1 MKTNG
6 VTSFDIRSNVYK
18 DILRKSGNALVR
30 AIRLVWLSGH
40 KQNKTK
46 QKYLTNILKLLK
58 KNIFQ
63 ILTKNLTN
71 KVETLSAIRLVW
83 LSGHKYPDASQPLVP
98 PLVFFWGHLLQT
110 DLWQWKHYL
119 TLLLRIFNLV
129 PCLDITFIVHWFL
142 NINYPF
148 PFYLLLK

>member
-1 MKTNG
+1 M
-6 VTSFDIRSNVYK
+6 
-18 DILRKSGNALVR
+18 
-30 AIRLVWLSGH
+30 
-40 KQNKTK
+40 
-46 QKYLTNILKLLK
+46 
-58 KNIFQ
+58 
-63 ILTKNLTN
+63 LTKNLTN

-129 PCLDITFIVHWFL
+129 PCLDLTFIVHVNCWISTPNLSYFIYCYTISL
-142 NINYPF
+142 PLKVLHFVIKTHSRAFSGILWKKKNLPF
-148 PFYLLLK
+148 WTSVRSQVEQNVAIFFCSQCKRVNRATDT